1 MSVPPS
7 RASGW
12 YPDPHNATLL
22 RYWNG
27 RVWTGRTMPAAPAVT
42 APAVNAPGAGPTPVP
57 PTPAKAPGVP
67 VGGIVA
73 ISVIEEMGGF

>member
-12 YPDPHNATLL
+12 YPDPHNASVQ

-42 APAVNAPGAGPTPVP
+42 AQGAGPTPVP
-57 PTPAKAPGVP
+57 PTPAKAPGLP